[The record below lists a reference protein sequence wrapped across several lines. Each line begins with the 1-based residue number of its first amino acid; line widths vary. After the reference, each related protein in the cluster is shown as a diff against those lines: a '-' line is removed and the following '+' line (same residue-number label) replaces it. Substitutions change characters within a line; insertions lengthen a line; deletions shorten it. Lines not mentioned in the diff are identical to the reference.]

1 MIKESENRKNLKL
14 QMITFSWQRF
24 IHMHKF
30 DKFFKL
36 SSGQKRC
43 GPPKK
48 LAKNTLIICDRVTNM
63 NVFVSIKYRHLSLVV
78 F

>member
-43 GPPKK
+43 GPPKIGEK
-48 LAKNTLIICDRVTNM
+48 HID
-63 NVFVSIKYRHLSLVV
+63 HLRSGD
-78 F
+78 